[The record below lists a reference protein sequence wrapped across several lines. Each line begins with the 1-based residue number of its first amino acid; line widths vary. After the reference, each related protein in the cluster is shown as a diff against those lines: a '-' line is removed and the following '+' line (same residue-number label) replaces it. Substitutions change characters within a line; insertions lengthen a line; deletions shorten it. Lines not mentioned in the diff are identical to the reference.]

1 MRKLYTLLSVIAI
14 CLCNLAYGQL
24 AVPAKLPSHPRL
36 LLLAGQE
43 KDLLKN
49 INSDQALTRIHE
61 SVIKNC
67 DAMVNIQPLR
77 YKKIGKRLLD
87 VSREALHRIFY
98 LSYGYRM
105 TGNKLY
111 LRQAERELNAV
122 CSFDNWNP
130 THFLDVGEM
139 TMAVSIGYDWLY
151 NELSDSTKTLAKKAI
166 LNKGINPSFDSKYN
180 GWLKVNNNWN
190 QVCNAGMVYGA
201 MVTYEDHPD
210 LSVQVINRAIQSV
223 DLPMKAYQPDGAY
236 PEGYGYWEYGTSFN
250 VMMISALQTAFG
262 KDFGLSEK
270 PGFLKTPGYLENMTG
285 ATGMS
290 FNYSDSGTGAAFN
303 PAMFWFADKLHDP
316 SLLWTEKELLFV
328 RPVAVTRIMP
338 ATLIWGRNMH
348 LDKITKPKATMWVG
362 SGANPVALMRT
373 AWGDPNATYLA
384 IKGGSPSVNHAH
396 MDIGTFVMETE
407 GVRWGIDLGAQ
418 DYESLE
424 SKGVDLWNGKQNS
437 QRWQVL
443 RYNNHYHNTLTID
456 TAFQLVKGY
465 APIVSYSKKP
475 DHQNAILNLSSVY
488 SSKVAKAMRGAEIVG
503 KQVLIRDEITSLND
517 TITIRWSMV
526 TKAHIQLGN
535 SMATLTQ
542 NNKSLKLNANCNYSV
557 QSKTW
562 NTNPTHFY
570 DAPNPG
576 TAIVGFEVKV
586 PPHSQCN
593 LSVSFVS
600 GDDNASIVQSKPLSQ
615 WPKD

>member
-1 MRKLYTLLSVIAI
+1 
-14 CLCNLAYGQL
+14 
-24 AVPAKLPSHPRL
+24 
-36 LLLAGQE
+36 
-43 KDLLKN
+43 
-49 INSDQALTRIHE
+49 
-61 SVIKNC
+61 
-67 DAMVNIQPLR
+67 
-77 YKKIGKRLLD
+77 
-87 VSREALHRIFY
+87 
-98 LSYGYRM
+98 
-105 TGNKLY
+105 
-111 LRQAERELNAV
+111 
-122 CSFDNWNP
+122 
-130 THFLDVGEM
+130 
-139 TMAVSIGYDWLY
+139 
-151 NELSDSTKTLAKKAI
+151 
-166 LNKGINPSFDSKYN
+166 
-180 GWLKVNNNWN
+180 
-190 QVCNAGMVYGA
+190 
-201 MVTYEDHPD
+201 
-210 LSVQVINRAIQSV
+210 
-223 DLPMKAYQPDGAY
+223 
-236 PEGYGYWEYGTSFN
+236 
-250 VMMISALQTAFG
+250 
-262 KDFGLSEK
+262 
-270 PGFLKTPGYLENMTG
+270 
-285 ATGMS
+285 
-290 FNYSDSGTGAAFN
+290 
-303 PAMFWFADKLHDP
+303 
-316 SLLWTEKELLFV
+316 
-328 RPVAVTRIMP
+328 
-338 ATLIWGRNMH
+338 MH

-475 DHQNAILNLSSVY
+475 DHQNAILDLTSVY
-488 SSKVAKAMRGAEIVG
+488 SDKITKAMRGAEIVG
-503 KQVLIRDEITSLND
+503 KQVLIRDEVTSLND
-517 TITIRWSMV
+517 TITVRWSMV

-542 NNKSLKLNANCNYSV
+542 NNKSLKLSAACNYPV

-562 NTNPTHFY
+562 NTDPTHFY

-600 GDDNASIVQSKPLSQ
+600 GDDNTDVVQSRPLSQ

>member
-111 LRQAERELNAV
+111 LQQAERELNAV

-151 NELSDSTKTLAKKAI
+151 NELSDSTKTLVKKAV
-166 LNKGINPSFDSKYN
+166 LNNGINPSFDSKYN

-210 LSVQVINRAIQSV
+210 LSIQVINRAIQSV

-250 VMMISALQTAFG
+250 VMMISVLQTAFG

-316 SLLWTEKELLFV
+316 SLLWTQKELLFA

-348 LDKITKPKATMWVG
+348 LDKITKPKITMWVG
-362 SGANPVALMRT
+362 GGANPVALMRT

-475 DHQNAILNLSSVY
+475 DHQNAIVDLTSVY
-488 SSKVAKAMRGAEIVG
+488 SDKATKAMRGAEIVG
-503 KQVLIRDEITSLND
+503 KQVLIRDEVTSLND
-517 TITIRWSMV
+517 TITIRWSMI

-542 NNKSLKLNANCNYSV
+542 NNKSLKLSAVSNYPV

-562 NTNPTHFY
+562 NTDPTHFY

-586 PPHSQCN
+586 PPRSQCN

-600 GDDNASIVQSKPLSQ
+600 GDDNTDVVRSKPLSQ

>member
-14 CLCNLAYGQL
+14 CLCNLVYGQL

-67 DAMVNIQPLR
+67 DAMINIQPLR

-111 LRQAERELNAV
+111 LQQAERELNAV

-151 NELSDSTKTLAKKAI
+151 NELSDSTKTLVKKAI
-166 LNKGINPSFDSKYN
+166 LNNGINPSFDSKYN

-316 SLLWTEKELLFV
+316 SLLWTEKELLFT

-348 LDKITKPKATMWVG
+348 LDKITKPKITMWVG
-362 SGANPVALMRT
+362 GGANPVALMRT

-456 TAFQLVKGY
+456 TTFQLVKGY

-475 DHQNAILNLSSVY
+475 DHQNAVLDLTSVY
-488 SSKVAKAMRGAEIVG
+488 SDKVAKAMRGAEIVG
-503 KQVLIRDEITSLND
+503 KQVLIRDEVTSLND
-517 TITIRWSMV
+517 TITVRWSMV

-535 SMATLTQ
+535 GMATLTQ
-542 NNKSLKLNANCNYSV
+542 NNKSLKLSAACNYPV

-562 NTNPTHFY
+562 NTDPTHFY

-600 GDDNASIVQSKPLSQ
+600 GDDNTDVVRSKPLSQ